1 MKYTL
6 VTVVFEDELPLL
18 QLQAA
23 SLRKFIAASM
33 VETIVLIA
41 NSHDAR
47 FVRRLRECVQ
57 WYGHLAPLVV
67 ILDLNDFPR
76 LPRTVGWF
84 SQQLLK
90 LLVARH
96 VRTERYVVL
105 DPKTHLIAPLTD
117 AFLEHRDGR
126 ANMMDYPY
134 TTHTL
139 RPYLERTLR
148 YLHLDPDQ
156 YVQKFP
162 FSAPPFIIYT
172 DVANDLIKSISQA
185 SGRTFEEEFINQKL
199 TEFFLYSAWVVKKFG
214 SIEKLYS
221 YSKLYSPTIWEHK
234 VEISQIKEELAH
246 GAGRS
251 PFINIHRRSI
261 FKMRNSGLEYIAQLW
276 TSAGLFEDQQSAI
289 EFIKGYKKAYILAFY
304 REIAVRKMR
313 RFFEK
318 RLAKSTPS

>member
-23 SLRKFIAASM
+23 SLRRFAPSPMLEK
-33 VETIVLIA
+33 IVVVA

-47 FVRRLRECVQ
+47 FVQRLRGCVQ
-57 WYGHLAPLVV
+57 WYGDSAPLVT
-67 ILDLNDFPR
+67 ILDLSDFPQ
-76 LPRTVGWF
+76 LPKTVGWF

-117 AFLEHRDGR
+117 AFLEHGDGR

-148 YLHLDPDQ
+148 YLHLEPDQ
-156 YVQKFP
+156 YIQKFP
-162 FSAPPFIIYT
+162 SSAPPFIMYT
-172 DVANDLIKSISQA
+172 DVTNDLIDSIGRC
-185 SGRTFEEEFINQKL
+185 SGRPFEEEFISQKL

-221 YSKLYSPTIWEHK
+221 YSNLYSPTIWEHK
-234 VEISQIKEELAH
+234 VEISEIKEELAH
-246 GAGRS
+246 GVGRS

-261 FKMRNSGLEYIAQLW
+261 FKMKDSGLEYIAELW
-276 TSAGLFEDQQSAI
+276 TSAGLFEDRQSALD
-289 EFIKGYKKAYILAFY
+289 FIRGYKKSYILAFY
-304 REIAVRKMR
+304 REIIFR
-313 RFFEK
+313 RLLRLRQKFER
-318 RLAKSTPS
+318 RLIIA